1 MGIESEQ
8 LVYDYLS
15 RVGDLAGQTGGL
27 TAAERVRL
35 VNDLRQAIDS
45 QRAASS
51 SSSRSSARAE
61 VGSVRKILA
70 GLGTPEQVVRRAA
83 GGGGASVGS
92 GPAVPTTSAPTPSA
106 RPATPSVPTQ
116 GPAPAIEG
124 RAEFVRADA
133 GSVPAS
139 GAQWW
144 TFESGG
150 SGFPGGGGVRMI
162 QPPGWSGSFEGDFLV
177 PDGTA
182 VVDPVTGL
190 PSAQPAA
197 GAAAGTGVNGAGEVG
212 PPVPTQPKPGLLRRL
227 RGGAPGGTSVPR
239 ASIPFVEALA
249 TLVLVGA
256 AVTGLWYV
264 AILGWLLAYAGRR
277 FGHGVGRVAALW
289 IPGLM
294 AAACGFWLYS
304 KSGHTPGHPALTNAQ
319 VTAATHNAYTFWLR
333 GSSTLSAAFL
343 AWRITRR

>member
-15 RVGDLAGQTGGL
+15 RVGDLAGQAQGL

-35 VNDLRQAIDS
+35 VNDLRQTIDS
-45 QRAASS
+45 QRASS
-51 SSSRSSARAE
+51 SSSSARAE
-61 VGSVRKILA
+61 VNSVRKILA

-83 GGGGASVGS
+83 GGSASLSS
-92 GPAVPTTSAPTPSA
+92 GPAVPMTSTSGSSTPT
-106 RPATPSVPTQ
+106 ATPSIPTQ
-116 GPAPAIEG
+116 APAPALEG

-133 GSVPAS
+133 GSVPAT

-150 SGFPGGGGVRMI
+150 GGFPGAGGVRMV

-190 PSAQPAA
+190 PAAQPAA
-197 GAAAGTGVNGAGEVG
+197 AANGTADA
-212 PPVPTQPKPGLLRRL
+212 VPQTPAQPKSGLLRRL
-227 RGGAPGGTSVPR
+227 LGGPGGSGGSTAVAGSVPR
-239 ASIPFVEALA
+239 PSLPFVESLA
-249 TLVLVGA
+249 TLVLVAA
-256 AVTGLWYV
+256 AVTGYWYV
-264 AILGWLLAYAGRR
+264 ALLGWFFAYAGRR
-277 FGHGVGRVAALW
+277 FGHGAGRVAALW

-304 KSGHTPGHPALTNAQ
+304 RSGHTPAHPALTNAQ
-319 VTAATHNAYTFWLR
+319 FATATRNAFALWLR
-333 GSSTLSAAFL
+333 GSAGLSAAFL

>member
-15 RVGDLAGQTGGL
+15 RVGDLAGQSGGL

-35 VNDLRQAIDS
+35 VNDLRQTIDS

-51 SSSRSSARAE
+51 SSARSSARAE

-83 GGGGASVGS
+83 GGGSSGVS
-92 GPAVPTTSAPTPSA
+92 GPAVPTTSL
-106 RPATPSVPTQ
+106 PAATRSIPGQ
-116 GPAPAIEG
+116 APAPALEG

-133 GSVPAS
+133 GSVPAT

-144 TFESGG
+144 TFESAGG
-150 SGFPGGGGVRMI
+150 GFPGAGGVRMI

-190 PSAQPAA
+190 PTAQSPAPA
-197 GAAAGTGVNGAGEVG
+197 GLAGVGVNGGGEVG
-212 PPVPTQPKPGLLRRL
+212 QLPTQPKPGLLRRL
-227 RGGAPGGTSVPR
+227 RGAAAAGAGAAPSVPR
-239 ASIPFVEALA
+239 APIPFVEALA

-304 KSGHTPGHPALTNAQ
+304 KSGHSPDHPALTSAQ
-319 VTAATHNAYTFWLR
+319 VTTATHNAYVFWVR
-333 GSSTLSAAFL
+333 GSSALSAAFL

>member
-15 RVGDLAGQTGGL
+15 RVGDLAGQAQGL

-35 VNDLRQAIDS
+35 VNDLRQTIDS

-51 SSSRSSARAE
+51 SSSPRAQ
-61 VGSVRKILA
+61 VSSVRKILA

-83 GGGGASVGS
+83 GGGAS
-92 GPAVPTTSAPTPSA
+92 GPAVPTTSTPGPSMPT
-106 RPATPSVPTQ
+106 ATPSIPTQ
-116 GPAPAIEG
+116 NPAPAIEG

-133 GSVPAS
+133 GSVPAT

-144 TFESGG
+144 TFDSGG
-150 SGFPGGGGVRMI
+150 GGFPGAGGVRMV

-190 PSAQPAA
+190 PAAQPAA
-197 GAAAGTGVNGAGEVG
+197 AANGTADA
-212 PPVPTQPKPGLLRRL
+212 VPQTAAQPKAGLLRRL
-227 RGGAPGGTSVPR
+227 LGGPGPGPAAAAAGSVPR
-239 ASIPFVEALA
+239 APIPFVESLA
-249 TLVLVGA
+249 TLVLVAA
-256 AVTGLWYV
+256 AVTGYWYV
-264 AILGWLLAYAGRR
+264 ALLGWFFAYAGRR
-277 FGHGVGRVAALW
+277 LGHGARRVAALW

-304 KSGHTPGHPALTNAQ
+304 QGHTAGHPALTNTQ
-319 VTAATHNAYTFWLR
+319 FSTATHNAFALWLR
-333 GSSTLSAAFL
+333 GSSGLSAAFL
-343 AWRITRR
+343 AWRISRR